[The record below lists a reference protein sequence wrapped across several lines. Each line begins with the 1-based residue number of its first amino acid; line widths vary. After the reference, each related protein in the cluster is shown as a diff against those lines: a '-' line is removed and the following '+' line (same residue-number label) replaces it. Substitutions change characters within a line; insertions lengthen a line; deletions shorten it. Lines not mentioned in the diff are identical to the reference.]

1 MTVKVLIVDDQE
13 PFRQAARMVVD
24 VTDGFEVVGETDS
37 LPTAVELCRAEN
49 PSILL
54 TTPFGAAGDPEQTLV
69 QAMARA
75 LCSTRVVVAR
85 GTTAEST
92 EFFCTSMAKGH
103 PRSKNICP

>member
-1 MTVKVLIVDDQE
+1 MHVPPRTVVILEASLVMRGIL
-13 PFRQAARMVVD
+13 RHLLARW
-24 VTDGFEVVGETDS
+24 GFEVVGETDS

-54 TTPFGAAGDPEQTLV
+54 TTPFGANGDPEQTLV

-85 GTTAEST
+85 GTTAESMEHELET
-92 EFFCTSMAKGH
+92 ILSTR
-103 PRSKNICP
+103 PRES